1 MKRKP
6 GYTIDE
12 HKVMAKVIRGVHA
25 ELQTRYIELC
35 SKYPMNSRLSRLAES
50 SVKGIERLRCELDN
64 VICSEHPEDRNI
76 GSVYY

>member
-12 HKVMAKVIRGVHA
+12 HKAMAKVIREVHA
-25 ELQTRYIELC
+25 ELQTRYVELC
-35 SKYPMNSRLSRLAES
+35 SKYPMSSRVARLAER
-50 SVKGIERLRCELDN
+50 SVKEIERLRCELDN
-64 VICSEHPEDRNI
+64 VICSEHSEDRNI